1 MTCKSCAN
9 PPEQHPLQ
17 HNRFAPARRLACDNG
32 AVNPWL
38 IAPPAAL
45 TAAAAATAYGAA
57 YPRAQLFGATVW
69 RSNSPKKLAIT
80 FDDGPN
86 PKITPELLDLLDQY
100 QARATFFV
108 VGRFAREC
116 GDLLRETSRRGHL
129 IGNHT
134 ENHAHLFWLG
144 PAAVHQELRRG
155 NEAIAEIL
163 GAPAKWFRPPWG
175 TRNPWVVSTAARE
188 GMRTV
193 LWTELPG
200 DWRQKPAAWLIE
212 RLQPI
217 ARRAR
222 HANRLPNAAPARFGD
237 VLCLHDGDH
246 RFLNG
251 DRRRTLEALRYWL
264 PRWRDLGLEF
274 VTIDQAVSP
283 PAS

>member
-1 MTCKSCAN
+1 MNS
-9 PPEQHPLQ
+9 
-17 HNRFAPARRLACDNG
+17 
-32 AVNPWL
+32 WL
-38 IAPPAAL
+38 IAPPVVL
-45 TAAAAATAYGAA
+45 TAAAAISAYAAA
-57 YPRAQLFGATVW
+57 YPPAQLFGSTVW
-69 RSNSPKKLAIT
+69 RTNVPQKLAIT

-100 QARATFFV
+100 HARATFFV

-116 GDLLRETSRRGHL
+116 RDLLKETSRRGHL

-134 ENHAHLFWLG
+134 ESHAHLFWRG
-144 PAAVHQELRRG
+144 PAEIRDEMRRCNDAVS
-155 NEAIAEIL
+155 EIL

-175 TRNPWVVSTAARE
+175 TRNPWVVSSAARE

-200 DWRQKPAAWLIE
+200 DWRQKPAEWLIE

-217 ARRAR
+217 ARRAETVNQ
-222 HANRLPNAAPARFGD
+222 AKGTGRFGD

-246 RFLNG
+246 RTLNG
-251 DRRRTLEALRYWL
+251 DRRRTLEALRYWF

-283 PAS
+283 PAA